1 MPELNFNAPDV
12 DPIGSFEVLP
22 IGEYLVAIT
31 ASSQD
36 VNKKGTGQLLQFTFD
51 VIDGE
56 YKGRKLFERLNV
68 INVNET
74 AQKIAQQS
82 LSAICYV
89 TGVMHPKHSEELHGK
104 PFRVRVGIRP
114 AKGEYSESNN
124 ILEYKFSDGRKL
136 KDALKG
142 TKKVENAAPAAATS
156 STAGSSTVGS
166 SAKGKRPWEK

>member
-22 IGEYLVAIT
+22 IGEYLVAISE
-31 ASSQD
+31 SSQKEN
-36 VNKKGTGQLLQFTFD
+36 NKKTGQLLQFTLD
-51 VIDGE
+51 IVDGE

-68 INVNET
+68 VNENAT

-89 TGVMHPKHSEELHGK
+89 TGVLHPKRSEELHGK

-142 TKKVENAAPAAATS
+142 AKAAETTAPPAANGAP
-156 STAGSSTVGS
+156 

>member
-22 IGEYLVAIT
+22 IGEYLVAISE
-31 ASSQD
+31 SSQKA
-36 VNKKGTGQLLQFTFD
+36 NNKGTGQLLQFTLD
-51 VIDGE
+51 IIDGE

-68 INVNET
+68 VNANET

-89 TGVMHPKHSEELHGK
+89 TGVMHPRLSEELHGK

-142 TKKVENAAPAAATS
+142 AKAAETTAPPAAKGAPT
-156 STAGSSTVGS
+156 T
-166 SAKGKRPWEK
+166 KGKRPWEK